1 MGTSL
6 GSLEHES
13 GPREAV
19 RAPWKILRNAEIF
32 LGLPWET
39 EDVCGA
45 AKVLME
51 IWGSHGVFETL
62 PGKFKGV

>member
-13 GPREAV
+13 GPREDV
-19 RAPWKILRNAEIF
+19 RGPWKILRNAGTF

-39 EDVCGA
+39 EDVFGA

-51 IWGSHGVFETL
+51 IWFFETS
-62 PGKFKGV
+62 PEKFMGV